1 MPEGV
6 RSCQNQLNYRV
17 MIRFEATFTC
27 ADESEVIDALN
38 EIIYRIEGG
47 YVCGYLTDVGAE
59 GDWGISEEED

>member
-1 MPEGV
+1 
-6 RSCQNQLNYRV
+6 

-47 YVCGYLTDVGAE
+47 YVCGYLTGVDTE